1 MDVMINCVDHERSEL
16 ALLYNCIIQGGK
28 VSPMVFVALRWF
40 SLWFQSQEISREN
53 QFASHLRKQMKLM
66 QVW

>member
-1 MDVMINCVDHERSEL
+1 MINCVDHKISNL
-16 ALLYNCIIQGGK
+16 ALLYHCIIQGGK
-28 VSPMVFVALRWF
+28 VSPMVFVAALRWF